1 MVLLIAMDRYT
12 LNFQLRKTH
21 NYQATYAFMKR
32 LVKHFGKPSVLTT
45 DKAPALLC
53 AFKNCRKMIIISI
66 PDTLPS
72 KESKRVRLS
81 LYIGEVFKET
91 PPFQHTRNYSNY

>member
-81 LYIGEVFKET
+81 IY
-91 PPFQHTRNYSNY
+91 R

>member
-1 MVLLIAMDRYT
+1 MIVMDGYT

-32 LVKHFGKPSVLTT
+32 LVKHFGEPSVLTP
-45 DKAPALLC
+45 DKALVLLC

-66 PDTLPS
+66 PDTLPL
-72 KESKRVRLS
+72 KEPKRVS